1 MKENQKIKFYENTI
15 SSCREDIINGV
26 QINKEQVEYNIGK
39 TMSAASNVG
48 RRENQE
54 DSVLI
59 LEHKENKNI
68 KLLAVADGVGG
79 VENSEQ
85 ASQYLL
91 KELLIFFEST
101 KAKYYNELEY
111 IKKALE
117 QKILLANEEIIE
129 KQIGKTT
136 LSMAIVTGQETL
148 IINIGDSRIYTYEN
162 SDLIQQT
169 RDDSLVQIYYENNI
183 IKEKD
188 LTRFHNRSNEITNCV
203 GVRNINI
210 NSNIINTNYDLLLA
224 LTDGIIDCVS
234 EEEIKN
240 IIKSEEVSLA
250 KALVNKALNNISINT
265 SKYSLLPEYD
275 SVIIGGKDNA
285 TAAVVKVR

>member
-136 LSMAIVTGQETL
+136 LSMAIVTEQETF

-169 RDDSLVQIYYENNI
+169 RDDSLVQIY
-183 IKEKD
+183 
-188 LTRFHNRSNEITNCV
+188 
-203 GVRNINI
+203 
-210 NSNIINTNYDLLLA
+210 
-224 LTDGIIDCVS
+224 
-234 EEEIKN
+234 
-240 IIKSEEVSLA
+240 
-250 KALVNKALNNISINT
+250 
-265 SKYSLLPEYD
+265 
-275 SVIIGGKDNA
+275 
-285 TAAVVKVR
+285 